1 LGHRIETARTLLP
14 HDDDYAAISFVNVSG
29 VDQSLIRGLALGVA
43 ASCSS
48 DLVRPLVDTSHNLAV
63 QPEGEIDNTPTNEP
77 INVDGSDKEAMSD
90 VGDMQVKCASIHAT
104 DNQSPTAAASD
115 RDDYSHIQP
124 VIDKL
129 PSSLTA
135 EQRKQAIVLIKR
147 NADVFSRSEFDVG
160 CTNLVTARIVTNG
173 QGPIA
178 EPLRRHARVHLD
190 VIADTI
196 ERMKDAGIV
205 EEAASP
211 WAANLVVVS
220 CRDDKG
226 NPTTPRITI
235 DYRGLNSITY
245 RDRYLIP
252 NLKDCLHA
260 LDNKVPEHYRHV

>member
-90 VGDMQVKCASIHAT
+90 VGDMQVKCASIHAA